1 MVETSDLD
9 DLIEVCKVL
18 GPGRA
23 RDRDPRVPGRWPFV
37 KFVVLMAE
45 EDPEAWDRATQE
57 YRDEVFDRHRAF
69 DKAVRERGEM
79 VAGEALALPK
89 EAVTLRPGTGPDRM
103 VTEGPYAEV
112 AEQLGGFYLIDV
124 DSRGDRARPGAAAP
138 RRLHGRGPARHP
150 HRGI

>member
-1 MVETSDLD
+1 M
-9 DLIEVCKVL
+9 
-18 GPGRA
+18 
-23 RDRDPRVPGRWPFV
+23 

-57 YRDEVFDRHRAF
+57 YRDQVFERHRSF

-89 EAVTLRPGTGPDRM
+89 EAVTLHPARGGERLA
-103 VTEGPYAEV
+103 TEGPYAEV

-124 DSRGDRARPGAAAP
+124 DTQDTALDLVRLLPDGYTVEVRPAIHIEGYD
-138 RRLHGRGPARHP
+138 G
-150 HRGI
+150 

>member
-1 MVETSDLD
+1 
-9 DLIEVCKVL
+9 
-18 GPGRA
+18 
-23 RDRDPRVPGRWPFV
+23 V

-57 YRDEVFDRHRAF
+57 HRDEVFDRHRTF

-79 VAGEALALPK
+79 VAGEALALAK

-124 DSRGDRARPGAAAP
+124 DSVDTALDLARLLPDGYTIEV
-138 RRLHGRGPARHP
+138 RPAIHIE
-150 HRGI
+150 GYDG